1 LRQIHIVGVFP
12 EPTSYRAPLFDIIAA
27 RADIDLLIAYAAQT
41 VAGRTWEVDIRH
53 PHVFLSGFRLPGA
66 LKVLRHEYPIT
77 PGIVGILEHNRPDV
91 VVVSGWS
98 TFGAQAAII
107 WCRVRRVPYVLVV
120 ESHDYVPRRAWR
132 RVVKN
137 LVVPRIVRSAAGVLV
152 TGSLVRASMIARGAG
167 DKQIQIFANTIDV
180 ADFKSRADALAAK
193 RSELRTFLGIRNH
206 DVAVVCVARLVED
219 KALDT
224 LIRAAAAA
232 GPPVV
237 AVLVGEGAEQQRLEE
252 LASHLGVRVVFTG
265 VVDWNRII
273 EIYVASD
280 VFALVSR
287 HETWGVVVNE
297 AAACG
302 LPLVLSDHVGAAHD
316 LLEVGQN
323 GLLVPPDDVSATARA
338 LRELAADETMR
349 LRFGQRSRQIMEEW
363 GYARSVQSFVTLV
376 ETAQL
381 LSR

>member
-77 PGIVGILEHNRPDV
+77 PGIVGILERNRPDV

-323 GLLVPPDDVSATARA
+323 GLLVPPDDVSATAQA

>member
-77 PGIVGILEHNRPDV
+77 PGIVGILERNRPDV

-338 LRELAADETMR
+338 LQELAADETMR

-381 LSR
+381 LRR

>member
-77 PGIVGILEHNRPDV
+77 PGIVGILERNRPDV

-167 DKQIQIFANTIDV
+167 DNRIQIFANTIDV

>member
-77 PGIVGILEHNRPDV
+77 PGIVGILERNRPDV

>member
-1 LRQIHIVGVFP
+1 MHIVGVFP

>member
-1 LRQIHIVGVFP
+1 MHIVGVFP

-27 RADIDLLIAYAAQT
+27 RANIDLLIAYAAQT
-41 VAGRTWEVDIRH
+41 VAGRTWEVDVRH

-77 PGIVGILEHNRPDV
+77 PGIVGILERNRPDV

-98 TFGAQAAII
+98 TFGAQAAIT

-132 RVVKN
+132 RFVKN

-152 TGSLVRASMIARGAG
+152 TGSLVRASMIARGA
-167 DKQIQIFANTIDV
+167 DDNRVQIFANTIDV
-180 ADFKSRADALAAK
+180 ADFKRRADALAAK
-193 RSELRTFLGIRNH
+193 RSELRTFLGIRDH

-237 AVLVGEGAEQQRLEE
+237 AVLVGEGAEQKRLEE

-265 VVDWNRII
+265 VVDWDRII

-316 LLEVGQN
+316 LLEAGQN

-349 LRFGQRSRQIMEEW
+349 LRFGQRSRQIIEEW
-363 GYARSVQSFVTLV
+363 GYAHSVQSFVTLV

>member
-1 LRQIHIVGVFP
+1 MHIVGVFP
-12 EPTSYRAPLFDIIAA
+12 EPTSYRAPLFDTIAA
-27 RADIDLLIAYAAQT
+27 RADIDLLIAYAART

-77 PGIVGILEHNRPDV
+77 PGIVGILERNRPDV

-107 WCRVRRVPYVLVV
+107 WCRVRGVPYVLVV

-132 RVVKN
+132 RFVKN

-167 DKQIQIFANTIDV
+167 DNRIQIFANTIDV

-193 RSELRTFLGIRNH
+193 RSELRTFLGIRDH

-252 LASHLGVRVVFTG
+252 LASRLGVRVVFTG

-323 GLLVPPDDVSATARA
+323 GLLVPPDDVSATAKA

>member
-1 LRQIHIVGVFP
+1 LRQMHIVGVFP

>member
-1 LRQIHIVGVFP
+1 MHIVGVFP

-53 PHVFLSGFRLPGA
+53 PHVLLSGFRLPGA

-193 RSELRTFLGIRNH
+193 RSELRTCLGIRNH

-338 LRELAADETMR
+338 LQELAADETMR

>member
-77 PGIVGILEHNRPDV
+77 PGIVGILERNRPDV

-338 LRELAADETMR
+338 LQELAADETMR